1 MNKFGRI
8 LKKGL
13 IVTLIIAYFVGLVY
27 TFHNSSQIAIVYGQP
42 MLPFIIP
49 YVLYAS
55 IMALVFS
62 YIKLFLKSNKSEYE
76 FATIVNHSF
85 RTSLTRILWTA
96 NELKNTESYTERQNY
111 IQDIENA
118 SDRLLSIVDTFLGI
132 IDVRDVS
139 SYVFKAVSIREI
151 VEESLL
157 KHAGLINKKN
167 IQMNVS
173 LFDKMPLLTA
183 DLKRISFAVNV
194 LIENALT
201 YTPDGG
207 KITIDCK
214 NQGTNILFYVA
225 DSGIGLSM
233 IDKMKVFSKF
243 YRGDR
248 AQALNSYGM
257 GLGLY
262 LSKVIIKRHGG
273 KIYAQSGGTNKG
285 STFYIEL
292 PLNN

>member
-1 MNKFGRI
+1 MNKFRKI
-8 LKKGL
+8 LS
-13 IVTLIIAYFVGLVY
+13 VTVLAIYFIGLVY
-27 TFHNSSQIAIVYGQP
+27 VMNNSTQIAIKYGQSG
-42 MLPFIIP
+42 LPLIID
-49 YVLYAS
+49 YVFYAS
-55 IMALVFS
+55 IAALVFH
-62 YIKLFLKSNKSEYE
+62 YIKLFLKSNKSEHD

-118 SDRLLSIVDTFLGI
+118 SDRLLAVVDTFLGI

-139 SYVFKAVSIREI
+139 SYTFKAVSIREI

-157 KHAGLINKKN
+157 KHAGLINKKG

-173 LFDKMPLLTA
+173 IFDKMPLLTA
-183 DLKRISFAVNV
+183 DLKRISFVIDV

-201 YTPDGG
+201 YTPNNGQ
-207 KITIDCK
+207 INVDCK
-214 NQGTNILFYVA
+214 NQGKKIVFFVQDN
-225 DSGIGLSM
+225 GIGLNM
-233 IDKMKVFSKF
+233 VDKMKVFSKF

-262 LSKVIIKRHGG
+262 LSKIIIERHGG
-273 KIYAQSGGTNKG
+273 KMYAESGGVDKG
-285 STFYIEL
+285 STFFMEL
-292 PLNN
+292 PLNQ